1 MTIMRLSSITR
12 IRAIQTHFTSSP
24 TTITKYSSRPFA
36 TSSQKVIALPSGKL
50 PHHVSS
56 SLFLCDT
63 GELIDAIR
71 QLTNIYHS
79 NKMSQLNINSKLK
92 MNSGYEIPIL
102 GYGRNLL
109 TSTLRSTKRTSPS
122 FSLSFLN
129 LQHNSQP
136 RPADSAEDLV
146 QKAFDV
152 GYRHIDS
159 AAAYR
164 NEAPCGL
171 AIRQSPLPRS
181 SIFFTSKI
189 PARNLSYSNTV
200 SQVSK
205 TLQETGL
212 EYIDLMLIHAPYGG
226 SEARKGAW
234 KALVEAQ
241 EEGKIRS
248 IGVSNYGVHHLEEL
262 EGHIRELE
270 EERGKGRGGVVSVG
284 QWELHPWLP
293 RPDIIAWCQKRNV
306 IAEAYSPLVRGE
318 RLDSELLQ
326 PLAKKYQKTPAQIL
340 LRWSLQKGFVPLPK
354 SVTPSRI
361 KENADVY
368 DFELTADEMK
378 GLETGEYSPC
388 CWDPTK
394 AGLAD

>member
-1 MTIMRLSSITR
+1 MAPL
-12 IRAIQTHFTSSP
+12 
-24 TTITKYSSRPFA
+24 
-36 TSSQKVIALPSGKL
+36 
-50 PHHVSS
+50 
-56 SLFLCDT
+56 D
-63 GELIDAIR
+63 
-71 QLTNIYHS
+71 
-79 NKMSQLNINSKLK
+79 INSKLK

-102 GYGRNLL
+102 GYGA
-109 TSTLRSTKRTSPS
+109 SDS
-122 FSLSFLN
+122 F
-129 LQHNSQP
+129 Q
-136 RPADSAEDLV
+136 PADAAQDLV
-146 QKAFDV
+146 QKAFDA

-164 NEAPCGL
+164 NESPCGL
-171 AIRQSPLPRS
+171 AIRSSPLPRS

-189 PARNLSYSNTV
+189 PARNLSYTNTV
-200 SQVSK
+200 SQISK

-248 IGVSNYGVHHLEEL
+248 LGVSNYGVHHLEEL

-270 EERGKGRGGVVSVG
+270 EERGGKGKGGVISVG

-293 RPDIIAWCQKRNV
+293 RPDITTWCRARN
-306 IAEAYSPLVRGE
+306 IILEAYSPLVRGE

-368 DFELTADEMK
+368 DFELTEEEMK
-378 GLETGEYSPC
+378 GLETGEYAPC

-394 AGLAD
+394 AGLED